1 MRINDWRSDV
11 CSSDL
16 LRELFGPCWLVLG
29 SAVFSVSASTIFW
42 AYAVGLVVT
51 AVAAVTPAI
60 RASRI
65 PPMAALRDDVAM
77 PESTLRRRLVIG
89 TVLVLAGAA
98 SMVLG
103 FMGEGSLGLSL
114 IGLGALLVL
123 VGVSLM
129 SAILGRPLLN
139 LFGVVYRRLFGTV
152 GNLAAQNTLRNPRRT
167 AATASALLI
176 GLALM
181 SMQSIFGASASA
193 STDEAIQTR
202 LTSQVW

>member
-1 MRINDWRSDV
+1 MVS
-11 CSSDL
+11 
-16 LRELFGPCWLVLG
+16 LRWMGCLWLCWTFWLARG
-29 SAVFSVSASTIFW
+29 CAVFSVSASSIFW
-42 AYAVGLVVT
+42 TYAVGLVFT

-123 VGVSLM
+123 FGVSLM
-129 SAILGRPLLN
+129 SALLGRPLLTM
-139 LFGVVYRRLFGTV
+139 FGVVYRRLFG
-152 GNLAAQNTLRNPRRT
+152 P
-167 AATASALLI
+167 
-176 GLALM
+176 
-181 SMQSIFGASASA
+181 
-193 STDEAIQTR
+193 
-202 LTSQVW
+202 

>member
-1 MRINDWRSDV
+1 MVS
-11 CSSDL
+11 
-16 LRELFGPCWLVLG
+16 LRWMGCLWLCWTFWLARG
-29 SAVFSVSASTIFW
+29 CAVFSVSASTIFW

-103 FMGEGSLGLSL
+103 VMGEGSLGQ
-114 IGLGALLVL
+114 IGRAPCRERG
-123 VGVSLM
+123 
-129 SAILGRPLLN
+129 
-139 LFGVVYRRLFGTV
+139 GTYV
-152 GNLAAQNTLRNPRRT
+152 
-167 AATASALLI
+167 
-176 GLALM
+176 
-181 SMQSIFGASASA
+181 
-193 STDEAIQTR
+193 
-202 LTSQVW
+202 